1 MMHHAAAPYVP
12 EAVSRAEAE
21 EKNRGAAHHVS
32 LPLAEG
38 LVLHDRKLQWD
49 GPWVCYEG
57 RAGHESFLLFLVPPL
72 IASLAGVEKHETSY
86 EIQAILSLL
95 PLEVCLSQLEQK
107 LGVEIRF
114 SRMGQAKPSAEAIY
128 AAVEAQGRNW
138 PVAVQVAS
146 SIISSL
152 LDIWPLTPLPADE
165 ILFRMAFQIGKT
177 KLPLNVLSSLNPR
190 DVVLFEEG
198 NLAQAGLLVEQYVR
212 ADVRWVEGKGWV
224 LESGISYPDKREKQM
239 ADEAQ
244 YAHLEELQDGM
255 GEVASEESLP
265 ITISFEIGCQTLTLA
280 ELRMLGPGSILVGA
294 NPVKAPVRL
303 YVGGRQIGTG
313 KLVDVEGSAGVR
325 VVRIFGRE

>member
-1 MMHHAAAPYVP
+1 MMRDAAAPYVP
-12 EAVSRAEAE
+12 EAVSRVEAG

-57 RAGHESFLLFLVPPL
+57 RAGHEAFRLFLVPPL
-72 IASLAGVEKHETSY
+72 IALLAGVEKHETSY

-95 PLEVCLSQLEQK
+95 PLEACLSQLEQK
-107 LGVEIRF
+107 LAVEIRF
-114 SRMGQAKPSAEAIY
+114 SRMGQATPSAEAIY
-128 AAVEAQGRNW
+128 AVVEAQGRNW
-138 PVAVQVAS
+138 PVAVQAAS
-146 SIISSL
+146 SVIGRL
-152 LDIWPLTPLPADE
+152 LDIWPLSPLPAEE
-165 ILFRMAFQIGKT
+165 ILFRTAFQIGKT

-198 NLAQAGLLVEQYVR
+198 NPAQAGLLVEQYVR
-212 ADVRWVEGKGWV
+212 AGVRWVEAKGWV
-224 LESGISYPDKREKQM
+224 LESGISYPDKRKMQM

-244 YAHLEELQDGM
+244 HAHPEGLQDGM
-255 GEVASEESLP
+255 GEVASEEYLP
-265 ITISFEIGCQTLTLA
+265 VTISFEIGCQALTLA
-280 ELRMLGPGSILVGA
+280 ELRKLGPGSILVGA
-294 NPVKAPVRL
+294 NPIQAPVRL

>member
-1 MMHHAAAPYVP
+1 MMYDAAAPYVP
-12 EAVSRAEAE
+12 EAVSRAEAK
-21 EKNRGAAHHVS
+21 EKNRGATHHVS

-57 RAGHESFLLFLVPPL
+57 RAGHESFRLFLVPPL

-95 PLEVCLSQLEQK
+95 PLEACLFQLEQK
-107 LGVEIRF
+107 LAVEIRF

-128 AAVEAQGRNW
+128 AVVEAQGRNW
-138 PVAVQVAS
+138 PVAVQAAS

-165 ILFRMAFQIGKT
+165 ILFRTAFQIGKT
-177 KLPLNVLSSLNPR
+177 KLPLNVLSSLHPR

-198 NLAQAGLLVEQYVR
+198 NPAQAGLLVEQYVR
-212 ADVRWVEGKGWV
+212 ASVRWVEAKGWV
-224 LESGISYPDKREKQM
+224 LESGISYPDKREKHM

-265 ITISFEIGCQTLTLA
+265 ITISFEIGRQTITLS

-313 KLVDVEGSAGVR
+313 QLVDVEGSAGVR
-325 VVRIFGRE
+325 IVRIFGRE